1 MRNVG
6 TKRRRI
12 VTFTVLLW
20 FLVVIS
26 WAYLYGRPGL
36 TAAMHAPEDGNWT
49 WGFWLLMFAIFRLPA
64 LIVALGAVVLAEM
77 RLVKGENGIAPSRN

>member
-1 MRNVG
+1 MY
-6 TKRRRI
+6 
-12 VTFTVLLW
+12 TVLLW

-26 WAYLYGRPGL
+26 WAYLYGRSGL
-36 TAAMHAPEDGNWT
+36 AAAMQAPEDGNWT